1 MTDEEQKPAEIMPET
16 EKLVVDWAG
25 WAGRKKEKRVINW
38 AGKKQ
43 PYLVSPRIWTTRSG
57 QGKWEKEVR
66 ETPYLTSDRDY
77 VKVVKGPGIIV
88 AYGISLPE
96 EEQRIKT
103 EQELTEL
110 LQSGRTYNIFVDWFI
125 GQKFNDWQNARLK
138 HVVSGRFEGSSVF
151 FDSNGELYDCL
162 SLKGKIIDDF
172 DFCNPG
178 KTAKQRMEGILA
190 EVDWRTK

>member
-1 MTDEEQKPAEIMPET
+1 MNTQSEIMPET
-16 EKLVVDWAG
+16 EKLL
-25 WAGRKKEKRVINW
+25 IYW
-38 AGKKQ
+38 AGKKKQ
-43 PYLVSPRIWTTRSG
+43 SHIVSPRTWTTRNA
-57 QGKWEKEVR
+57 QDEWEKEIR
-66 ETPYLTSDRDY
+66 EMPKLIANRDY
-77 VKVVKGPGIIV
+77 ARIVKGSCIV
-88 AYGISLPE
+88 LAYGISLPE
-96 EEQRIKT
+96 QKQRIKT
-103 EQELTEL
+103 EQELGEL
-110 LQSGRTYNIFVDWFI
+110 LQSGTTYNIFVDWFI